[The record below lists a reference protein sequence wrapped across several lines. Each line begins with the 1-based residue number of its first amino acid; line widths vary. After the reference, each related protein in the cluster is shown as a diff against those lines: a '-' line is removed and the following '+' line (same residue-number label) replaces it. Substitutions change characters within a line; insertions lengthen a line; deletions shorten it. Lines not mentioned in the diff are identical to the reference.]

1 MKMKLHRFI
10 GNFDFNNRRLRVG
23 DLNLVSQLKNT
34 LRLVPG
40 DKVILGD
47 GQSKEA
53 LAEIIEYYKNGVEL
67 ELLEVKDNQNEPS
80 KEAILYCSILKKEN
94 FELVVQ
100 KATEI
105 GIKRIVPL
113 ITARTVKLNLK
124 TDRLEKI
131 VKEAAEQSG
140 RGMLPVVSEP
150 MIFSEVLNDVRGN
163 AINLFFHPEGS
174 GFDRKE
180 LLARQKIGIFIG
192 PEGGW
197 TDEEVSMGRAA
208 NCEVVTLGRL
218 TFRAETAAIIA
229 SYLALMK

>member
-1 MKMKLHRFI
+1 MKLHRFI

-23 DLNLVSQLKNT
+23 DLDLVNQFKNT
-34 LRLVPG
+34 LRLAPG
-40 DKVILGD
+40 DKIILGD
-47 GQSKEA
+47 GKSKEA

-67 ELLEVKDNQNEPS
+67 ELLEIKDSQNEPA

-105 GIKRIVPL
+105 GVRKIVPL
-113 ITARTVKLNLK
+113 VTARTVKLNLR

-140 RGMLPVVSEP
+140 RGVLPVISEP
-150 MIFSEVLNDVRGN
+150 VKFSEVFNESKNN
-163 AINLFFHPEGS
+163 AINLFFHIGGS
-174 GFDRKE
+174 GFNRKE
-180 LLARQKIGIFIG
+180 WSVRPKIRIFIG

-197 TDEEVSMGRAA
+197 TEEEVAMGRAA
-208 NCEVVTLGRL
+208 NCEIVTLGRL